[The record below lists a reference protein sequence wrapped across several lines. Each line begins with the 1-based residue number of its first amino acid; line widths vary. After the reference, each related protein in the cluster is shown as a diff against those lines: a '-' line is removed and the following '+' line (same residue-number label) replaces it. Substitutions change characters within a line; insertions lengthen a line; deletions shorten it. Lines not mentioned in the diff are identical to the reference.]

1 MWWRS
6 DPYSADSQHW
16 EDPDTCRGIWHR
28 TRSSAC
34 LAGRYPKAA
43 PRIHSSRWGWWLSTP
58 QSCVAWWKRWGR
70 SEPAGS
76 FYKRDFSENKT
87 KTRWDVLVGHQQ
99 WLQVRRYW
107 TEVRKPTSSSLPRV
121 VDAMAEV
128 IPALREFWTRD
139 WEQEG
144 EWKVFVFE
152 CELNNGLHIYVS
164 LRAKIAL
171 TIAWWDQAEIK
182 QDRRETK
189 MGGYFRNF
197 KQQAVF
203 KNHWVCELQWQLRP
217 KLY

>member
-1 MWWRS
+1 
-6 DPYSADSQHW
+6 
-16 EDPDTCRGIWHR
+16 
-28 TRSSAC
+28 
-34 LAGRYPKAA
+34 
-43 PRIHSSRWGWWLSTP
+43 
-58 QSCVAWWKRWGR
+58 
-70 SEPAGS
+70 
-76 FYKRDFSENKT
+76 
-87 KTRWDVLVGHQQ
+87 
-99 WLQVRRYW
+99 
-107 TEVRKPTSSSLPRV
+107 
-121 VDAMAEV
+121 MAEV

-164 LRAKIAL
+164 LRAKIVL

-217 KLY
+217 NLY